1 MSDAFGKEYHLWM
14 LVESVVHQ
22 VKYSQLCMFKRK
34 CYWEILFSWK
44 KILKGCVI
52 TSEKIDI
59 NLCQI
64 QTWKLFLHVLLMHQM
79 CIKHHKYALKILCSN
94 HSVGKTWGN
103 LILSL
108 IVPIWKV
115 ISYSEDL

>member
-44 KILKGCVI
+44 KILKR
-52 TSEKIDI
+52 
-59 NLCQI
+59 LCHYK
-64 QTWKLFLHVLLMHQM
+64 WKDWYKSLSNSDLKPFLHVLIMHQM
-79 CIKHHKYALKILCSN
+79 CIKHHKYAFKLLCSN

>member
-44 KILKGCVI
+44 KILKRLCHCKWKDWYKSLSNSDMKTFFACSYYASNVHQ
-52 TSEKIDI
+52 TS
-59 NLCQI
+59 QI
-64 QTWKLFLHVLLMHQM
+64 
-79 CIKHHKYALKILCSN
+79 CI
-94 HSVGKTWGN
+94 
-103 LILSL
+103 
-108 IVPIWKV
+108 
-115 ISYSEDL
+115 